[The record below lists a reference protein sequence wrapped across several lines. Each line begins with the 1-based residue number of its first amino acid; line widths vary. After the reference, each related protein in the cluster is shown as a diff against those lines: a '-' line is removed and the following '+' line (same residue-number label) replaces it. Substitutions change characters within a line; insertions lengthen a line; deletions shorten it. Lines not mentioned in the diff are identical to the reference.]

1 MLKRWLLMEGLVW
14 RIWLLDW
21 FQITCLNPVYHKFS
35 QKLRRKAILSSSLRY
50 VRNLLGPL
58 VRIFSMSILLYNKF
72 SLETPFLLLAA
83 LSWLLILAQ
92 TAPPQAS
99 ARIFLPIPGEP
110 PPQPNHTHF
119 FFRMQNIETSICL
132 DKISFYL
139 WKWML
144 SKITGNK
151 ENVREWNQL
160 LERGRIKPPV
170 HTGWVQEECC
180 WRRGGQAEF
189 WLCWSPGS
197 ISSLPWDLEPGSSDL
212 TTCKVN
218 GDCALY
224 WEQKCRINHT
234 EKASS
239 LVTKWNS
246 PLYLRKLIQ
255 KPPSR

>member
-110 PPQPNHTHF
+110 PPQPNHTHIF
-119 FFRMQNIETSICL
+119 FQDVKYRNKHLFGQNQFLLVKVDAFKNHRQQGKCQRMKPT
-132 DKISFYL
+132 
-139 WKWML
+139 
-144 SKITGNK
+144 
-151 ENVREWNQL
+151 VREREN
-160 LERGRIKPPV
+160 
-170 HTGWVQEECC
+170 
-180 WRRGGQAEF
+180 
-189 WLCWSPGS
+189 
-197 ISSLPWDLEPGSSDL
+197 
-212 TTCKVN
+212 
-218 GDCALY
+218 
-224 WEQKCRINHT
+224 
-234 EKASS
+234 
-239 LVTKWNS
+239 
-246 PLYLRKLIQ
+246 
-255 KPPSR
+255 